1 MLGTGHIGSPNAS
14 VAQNLENECLLRRP
28 SHLRNQKREDMLSYL
43 GIRIQI
49 VLRLSLAAVAA
60 SLLSAGCAT
69 PSARLPTPASFV
81 TDIRAGR
88 VSMET
93 YDFARE
99 GYWTQSPSNRLF
111 WLRDLESRL
120 RALEPDLNKGCGKET
135 RLTYAAIMYLIM
147 LTQASDAAV
156 WSANANALRNQLA
169 RLDTSLRASAP
180 KAGRQ
185 HNPVLELKARVA
197 QDQAVRVL
205 NDVQWSQG
213 LPPLAAGMWVAV
225 RNTRTIAIDCENTAW
240 LRTQMRQIGWFDIPT
255 YGADA
260 DHDAWL
266 LLQHADRTPNLQRG
280 TLARLEALPPGSTN
294 RKNLAY
300 LWDRI
305 ANSEGR
311 LQRYGTQGH
320 CIGPGTW
327 EPNPSEDPSHLDDR
341 RMQMDL
347 NPEDK
352 YRRKLEDVCH

>member
-1 MLGTGHIGSPNAS
+1 
-14 VAQNLENECLLRRP
+14 
-28 SHLRNQKREDMLSYL
+28 
-43 GIRIQI
+43 
-49 VLRLSLAAVAA
+49 
-60 SLLSAGCAT
+60 
-69 PSARLPTPASFV
+69 
-81 TDIRAGR
+81 
-88 VSMET
+88 MET
-93 YDFARE
+93 YDFARG
-99 GYWTQSPSNRLF
+99 GYWTQSPSDRLL

-120 RALEPDLNKGCGKET
+120 QALEPDLNKGCGKET
-135 RLTYAAIMYLIM
+135 QRTYAAMMYLIM

-185 HNPVLELKARVA
+185 QNPVLELKARVA

-213 LPPLAAGMWVAV
+213 LPPLAASMWVAV
-225 RNTRTIAIDCENTAW
+225 RNTRTITMDCENTAW
-240 LRTQMRQIGWFDIPT
+240 LRTQMHQIGWFDIPT

-266 LLQHADRTPNLQRG
+266 LVQHADRTPEFQRT
-280 TLARLEALPPGSTN
+280 TLAQLEGLPAGSTN

-305 ANSEGR
+305 AHSEGR
-311 LQRYGTQGH
+311 PQRYGTQGH

-347 NPEDK
+347 NPEGE
-352 YRRKLEDVCH
+352 YRKKFKDICH